1 MTALDTNKQENQ
13 KRKLNWRRIFKEN
26 PEKHKMKNPVDSEY
40 QLIENDRSLGLWS
53 FVLAAMILG
62 VSVLMVSNV
71 RYPSFK
77 KIDLKTK
84 ANVWTLLGFAL
95 LLGLI
100 VKWTIYTPAAIFVV
114 YLVLP
119 LFIGKR
125 TKVKS

>member
-1 MTALDTNKQENQ
+1 MAAGFIASLTFVMISLA
-13 KRKLNWRRIFKEN
+13 
-26 PEKHKMKNPVDSEY
+26 
-40 QLIENDRSLGLWS
+40 ENDRSLGLWS

-125 TKVKS
+125 NKVKS

>member
-1 MTALDTNKQENQ
+1 MAAGFIASLTFVMISLA
-13 KRKLNWRRIFKEN
+13 
-26 PEKHKMKNPVDSEY
+26 
-40 QLIENDRSLGLWS
+40 ENDRSLGLWS
-53 FVLAAMILG
+53 FVLAGMILG

-84 ANVWTLLGFAL
+84 ANVWSLLGFAL

-119 LFIGKR
+119 LFLGRK
-125 TKVKS
+125 KKAKG

>member
-1 MTALDTNKQENQ
+1 MAAGFIASLTFVMISLA
-13 KRKLNWRRIFKEN
+13 
-26 PEKHKMKNPVDSEY
+26 
-40 QLIENDRSLGLWS
+40 ENDRSLGLWS
-53 FVLAAMILG
+53 FVLAGMILG

-84 ANVWTLLGFAL
+84 ANVWSLLGFAL

-119 LFIGKR
+119 LFIGMK
-125 TKVKS
+125 KKAKS

>member
-1 MTALDTNKQENQ
+1 
-13 KRKLNWRRIFKEN
+13 
-26 PEKHKMKNPVDSEY
+26 
-40 QLIENDRSLGLWS
+40 
-53 FVLAAMILG
+53 MILG